1 MEPTGSSF
9 LFLCR
14 SLRYVVFPHGFV
26 ASVMP
31 RTLKY
36 FYDATLPKFFR
47 VAQLRGETPTA
58 NVEQSVPLPHEWTAV
73 LVLPPDSNVEHF
85 ADGAN
90 GFEESDV
97 GGLRFCFASDVKTR
111 VFLAEEISLRVFI
124 RARGILRR
132 RRSVESLSFNSR
144 HK

>member
-9 LFLCR
+9 RFLCR
-14 SLRYVVFPHGFV
+14 SLRCVVFPHGFV
-26 ASVMP
+26 ASVRP

-36 FYDATLPKFFR
+36 FYDAALPQFSR
-47 VAQLRGETPTA
+47 VAQLRGEAPTA

-90 GFEESDV
+90 GFEENDV
-97 GGLRFCFASDVKTR
+97 GGLRFCFASDVKAR
-111 VFLAEEISLRVFI
+111 VFLAEEISIRYSLGARNIEEATFGRVSEF
-124 RARGILRR
+124 
-132 RRSVESLSFNSR
+132 
-144 HK
+144 